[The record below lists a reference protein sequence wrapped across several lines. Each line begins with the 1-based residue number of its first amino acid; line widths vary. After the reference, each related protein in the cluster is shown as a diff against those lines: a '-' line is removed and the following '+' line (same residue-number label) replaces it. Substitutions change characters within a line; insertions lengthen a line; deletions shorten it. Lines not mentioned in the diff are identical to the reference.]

1 MQKLAKKFDVLPW
14 VVGGITFLILS
25 LFTMPF
31 FRDKTSYF
39 DPNGLIIGEGGG
51 GFFSPGIAG
60 LSDIVSS
67 ENKDLLVG
75 KDVEIVMVPVF
86 KKIDDLTF
94 WVGSDQDK
102 SLLVT
107 LNDEIPFSKEEATD
121 LFGLTPGQLLNIR
134 GVVKKMPDK
143 EAIVWDL
150 TEEERS
156 EVLSNQIYIYVT
168 EVGFIET
175 KEN

>member
-67 ENKDLLVG
+67 ENKDLLDAVR
-75 KDVEIVMVPVF
+75 F
-86 KKIDDLTF
+86 A
-94 WVGSDQDK
+94 
-102 SLLVT
+102 
-107 LNDEIPFSKEEATD
+107 NA
-121 LFGLTPGQLLNIR
+121 
-134 GVVKKMPDK
+134 
-143 EAIVWDL
+143 AA
-150 TEEERS
+150 
-156 EVLSNQIYIYVT
+156 VLSTRKVGAQPSIPT
-168 EVGFIET
+168 RKEVE
-175 KEN
+175 K